1 MKVFAIVMSIHKPSC
16 DMLVSGQKS
25 VIHRKRKFSKEFFKI
40 YVYAP
45 KPIAKIIGEL
55 EVGQILSSDRD
66 SIWEATG
73 ENSCLSK
80 RQFYEYYDEQIVYA
94 VNIKKAVKYK
104 KPLEPKEID
113 PKFKA
118 PVQFYYL
125 NSIV

>member
-1 MKVFAIVMSIHKPSC
+1 MKVSAIVMSIHKPSC

-25 VIHRKRKFSKEFFKI
+25 VIHRKHKFSKEIQKI
-40 YVYAP
+40 YVYTP

-66 SIWEATG
+66 CIWQATG
-73 ENSCLSK
+73 DKSCLNK
-80 RQFYEYYDEQIVYA
+80 KQFYDYYDSKIVYA
-94 VNIKKAVKYK
+94 IKINRAIKYK
-104 KPLEPKEID
+104 KPLEPKELD

-125 NSIV
+125 NL

>member
-1 MKVFAIVMSIHKPSC
+1 MKVSAIVMSIHRPSC

-25 VIHRKRKFSKEFFKI
+25 VIHRKRKFSKGFQKI

-80 RQFYEYYDEQIVYA
+80 GQFYKYYDSEIVYA
-94 VNIKKAVKYK
+94 VKIKKAVKYK
-104 KPLEPKEID
+104 ESLDPKDID

-125 NSIV
+125 NL